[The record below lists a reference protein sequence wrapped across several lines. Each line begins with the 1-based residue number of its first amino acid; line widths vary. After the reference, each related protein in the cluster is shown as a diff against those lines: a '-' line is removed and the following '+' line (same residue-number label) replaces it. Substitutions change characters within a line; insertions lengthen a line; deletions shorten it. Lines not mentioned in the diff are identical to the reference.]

1 MPHCRSLTATT
12 WARGKRFSSLQRRE
26 ELCSFYERNVIGWPN
41 ASLQKRF
48 GMMTILS
55 VALVTWL
62 FLNIAFVT
70 TRILVTRERRRRIG
84 QVLAFVPRERWAHKE
99 SA

>member
-1 MPHCRSLTATT
+1 
-12 WARGKRFSSLQRRE
+12 
-26 ELCSFYERNVIGWPN
+26 
-41 ASLQKRF
+41 
-48 GMMTILS
+48 MMTILS

-62 FLNIAFVT
+62 FLNIAFVA